1 MTTKNLLPAQPATMT
16 EQAIYDIKRNLV
28 MGILDLLGWTYNVVE
43 GVHFVQDNNGITQEA
58 DYSRYR
64 LIDTL
69 YKKLYKE
76 II

>member
-1 MTTKNLLPAQPATMT
+1 MTTKNLLPSQPATMT

-28 MGILDLLGWTYNVVE
+28 MSILDLLGWTYNVVE

-69 YKKLYKE
+69 YKKLHKE